1 MKRTILFIH
10 SAGSQEGEH
19 EGSNDLLRH
28 LRAGLGAD
36 ATLLAPRMPSPDSP
50 TYASWKQA
58 LDALIPTLPGEVV
71 LMGHSL
77 GGSVLLK
84 YLSEEAFAPRIAGM
98 VLIAM
103 PYWGMDG
110 WEVDEYLLRK
120 DFPTGLPVIG
130 PVYLYHSEDDDVVS
144 FEHVRYYAG
153 KLPAAT
159 VRTPAGMGHVFAKPC
174 PALVG
179 DVRSLL

>member
-71 LMGHSL
+71 LMGHSQ
-77 GGSVLLK
+77 GS
-84 YLSEEAFAPRIAGM
+84 F
-98 VLIAM
+98 
-103 PYWGMDG
+103 
-110 WEVDEYLLRK
+110 LLRQLVAK
-120 DFPTGLPVIG
+120 GSTLDTVE
-130 PVYLYHSEDDDVVS
+130 VTEDRTVDD
-144 FEHVRYYAG
+144 A
-153 KLPAAT
+153 
-159 VRTPAGMGHVFAKPC
+159 
-174 PALVG
+174 
-179 DVRSLL
+179 